1 MSKKNKANESYLRL
15 FHIACFTPSID
26 VYIDSKKYY
35 KDILYEDFT
44 KYLLFSQGEHT
55 VTLTLHDDNTPI
67 YERPISLSPYK
78 IYTLIFLTDPKHNDK
93 TGLYLIEDVQ
103 RSIPTGHCMG
113 RIGHFNY
120 MTSLLDFRFIDSAK
134 KDTYKK
140 ASCYELTPYFPL
152 PINTY
157 TLNTTVNLTQK
168 NFLSLKNLELKL
180 DRFYTFYIIG
190 NEKKETPPQILLSI
204 DGNSYLRF
212 IKPDEA
218 N

>member
-26 VYIDSKKYY
+26 IYIDGKKYY
-35 KDILYEDFT
+35 KDVLYEDFT
-44 KYLLFSQGEHT
+44 KYMLFSQGEHT
-55 VTLTLHDDNTPI
+55 IAITLHEDLTPI
-67 YERPISLSPYK
+67 YERTIFLSPYK
-78 IYTLIFLTDPKHNDK
+78 IYTLIFLTNPKHNDK
-93 TGLYLIEDVQ
+93 IELYLIEDVQ
-103 RSIPTGHCMG
+103 RSIPSHHCMC

-120 MTSLLDFRFIDSAK
+120 TTPLLDFRFTDSSK
-134 KDTYKK
+134 KDIYKK
-140 ASCYELTPYFPL
+140 ASCYEITPYFPL
-152 PINTY
+152 PVNTY
-157 TLNTTVNLTQK
+157 TLNTSINLTQK

-180 DRFYTFYIIG
+180 DRFYTIFIIG

-212 IKPDEA
+212 IKPAQE